1 MASLPPAL
9 RYRPYNE
16 DDGLGDGTYEL
27 VLAAYRFRSTTM
39 QPVPIDQ
46 MGVISF
52 FDLSNAY
59 AVTPIWLLQKLS
71 QLVLTTMRDPTF
83 HDSDSQCSP
92 TSVDKYQ
99 IRLEPMIERC
109 AVKTVIIAHQMFL
122 SNVVMIV
129 LRLEARS
136 DINDSSKEGAV
147 IAARVNDIVFEQ
159 MRLRGGSINPTATMV
174 ETLHQNLV
182 RGGGIN
188 FWDDG
193 TQSGY
198 CEDLYIKGTEKH
210 ARACRMLHD
219 LNELLNKHRKVV
231 LLKYPAV
238 EDRDIIEDGTYPPRT
253 NKSENEICEGND
265 AESGSR

>member
-1 MASLPPAL
+1 MASLPLAL

-16 DDGLGDGTYEL
+16 DDGLGDGTFEL
-27 VLAAYRFRSTTM
+27 VMAAYKFRSITM

-46 MGVISF
+46 MGIISY

-59 AVTPIWLLQKLS
+59 AVTPIWMLQKLT
-71 QLVLTTMRDPTF
+71 QLVLTTMRDPAF
-83 HDSDSQCSP
+83 HDSDSMCSP
-92 TSVDKYQ
+92 TAVDKYQ
-99 IRLEPMIERC
+99 IKLEPMIERC
-109 AVKTVIIAHQMFL
+109 VVKTVIIAHEMFL

-136 DINDSSKEGAV
+136 NINGVSKEGAV
-147 IAARVNDIVFEQ
+147 IAARVNDIAFGQ
-159 MRLRGGSINPTATMV
+159 MRLKHGFVNPTSTMV

-182 RGGGIN
+182 RGGGIS

-210 ARACRMLHD
+210 ARACRTLHE

-238 EDRDIIEDGTYPPRT
+238 EDRDLIEEGTYPPRT
-253 NKSENEICEGND
+253 NESENGICEENGT
-265 AESGSR
+265 ESG